1 VIVLAG
7 VVLCGGHSVRFGTDK
22 ALWMVRGEPLVI
34 RVARRLS
41 SVADPVLLAPGT
53 PGRLRSTMGWPQV
66 ADERP
71 ESESDAGPLGGLAG
85 ALAASPHD
93 LLAAVAVDM
102 PFASP
107 ALFRLLAELRQ
118 DEDAV
123 VPRTGAGPEPLHAV
137 YATSALPAIRRALAE
152 GRFAL
157 RSMLDRLSVRVVDED
172 EWRPADPEG
181 RFAINLNRME
191 DAAALE

>member
-1 VIVLAG
+1 MIALAG
-7 VVLCGGHSVRFGTDK
+7 VVLCGGRSVRFGTDK
-22 ALWMVRGEPLVI
+22 ALWMVGGEPLIV
-34 RVARRLS
+34 RAARRLS
-41 SVADPVLLAPGT
+41 SVADPVFLAPGT
-53 PGRLRSTMGWPQV
+53 PGRLGPLDGWPEV

-71 ESESDAGPLGGLAG
+71 ESESDAGPLGGLAA

-107 ALFRLLAELRQ
+107 ALFRLLAELRK

-123 VPRTGAGPEPLHAV
+123 VPMTGAGPEPLHAV
-137 YATSALPAIRRALAE
+137 YAASGLPAMRRALAE
-152 GRFAL
+152 RRFAL
-157 RSMLDRLSVRVVDED
+157 HSILDRLSVREVHED

-181 RFAINLNRME
+181 RFAINVNRKE